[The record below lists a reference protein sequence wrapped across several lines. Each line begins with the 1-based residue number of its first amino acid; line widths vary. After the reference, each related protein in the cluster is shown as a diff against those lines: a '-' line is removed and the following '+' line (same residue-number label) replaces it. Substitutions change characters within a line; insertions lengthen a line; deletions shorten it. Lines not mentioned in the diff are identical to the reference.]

1 MVFFLKNHKNLEKV
15 YRLLVRDFFQKLSAN
30 TETKASIASRSNFS
44 FPVGAA
50 GAMLNY
56 SLSREREYS
65 RLLRSA
71 SRKRLFTCSNF

>member
-1 MVFFLKNHKNLEKV
+1 MVFFLEITI
-15 YRLLVRDFFQKLSAN
+15 LVRDFFKKLSVK
-30 TETKASIASRSNFS
+30 TENKASIASRPNFS
-44 FPVGAA
+44 FPAGAA

-71 SRKRLFTCSNF
+71 SRNRLFTCSNF